1 MGRMR
6 RGWELTKKSWT
17 LLRENPSLSK
27 FPIYGAISMFIAAV
41 IIVVPSFLLIEK
53 EKEIPG
59 IAILVIGMFVLAII
73 AFYFSVG
80 LAATA
85 DKIFRGES
93 ATTSDGFAVARER
106 FPQIAGWAA
115 LSATLGLVLSIIR
128 DQGGILGN
136 IAAGL
141 VGLAWSLVT
150 FLAAPIVAIEGTGPF
165 ATLKRSAGMFKSR
178 WGTQITG
185 NIAIGGIIGLVGF
198 LPGALFAFAGYLV
211 WSSSSVAGAALAAIG
226 IVIIGISLVI
236 SNALNGVFGVALYHY
251 VQDGQPIAGFT
262 ADEFESVVRQK
273 KGSKV
278 APTSI

>member
-1 MGRMR
+1 MSRMR
-6 RGWELTKKSWT
+6 SGWELTKKSWA
-17 LLRENPSLSK
+17 LLREHPSLSK

-41 IIVVPSFLLIEK
+41 IILVPSFVLIEK
-53 EKEIPG
+53 DQEIPG

-73 AFYFSVG
+73 AFFFSVG

-85 DKIFRGES
+85 DKIFRGEP

-115 LSATLGLVLSIIR
+115 LSATLGLALSLLR

-185 NIAIGGIIGLVGF
+185 NVAIGGIIGLLGF
-198 LPGALFAFAGYLV
+198 LPGALFAFAGFLV
-211 WSSSSVAGAALAAIG
+211 WSSSGVAGAALAAIG

-262 ADEFESVVRQK
+262 AEEFESVVKAK
-273 KGSKV
+273 KGSKI
-278 APTSI
+278 APTTV